1 MKASLKLL
9 ARLLTAALNLFNRKK
24 AKEYAD
30 DPATA
35 IANSDD
41 GVLKSNKTFA
51 ELASESER
59 DRAK

>member
-1 MKASLKLL
+1 MKSAVELL
-9 ARLLTAALNLFNRKK
+9 VRFFAAVLNLFNQRK

-41 GVLKSNKTFA
+41 GVFKSDKTFA
-51 ELASESER
+51 ELAAESKR
-59 DRAK
+59 DRTE

>member
-1 MKASLKLL
+1 MRYTAELL
-9 ARLLTAALNLFNRKK
+9 VRFFAAVLNLFNRKK

-41 GVLKSNKTFA
+41 GVFKSDKTFA
-51 ELASESER
+51 ELAAESKR
-59 DRAK
+59 DRTE

>member
-1 MKASLKLL
+1 MKSIVELL
-9 ARLLTAALNLFNRKK
+9 ARFFAAVLNLFNRKK

-41 GVLKSNKTFA
+41 GVRRSDKTFA
-51 ELASESER
+51 ELAAESKR
-59 DRAK
+59 DRTE